1 MVGEALWKKVL
12 RAVLKVLVLFVF
24 VSPFY
29 IAVCY
34 AVKTRKEL
42 AAGRL
47 TFPKMIHWENFAE
60 GIERSN
66 FFLALKN
73 SAVTTAITVVSL
85 LVICSMAAYIIARRK
100 SRFYNAMYFVMLG
113 ATLIPFQAIIA
124 PLYSELSALNLMN
137 TLFGYSLI
145 QIAFQSAFTTLI
157 ITGFVKSIPLELEE
171 SAQIDGCGPYRTFWR
186 IVFPL
191 MKPIICTATVLATLS
206 TWNDFQVS
214 VVFLQNDEIKNLAI
228 MQYYFFGKNTADL
241 NYAFA
246 TFLLS
251 MVPILALYFTFQR
264 YIVSGITAGAVKCS
278 AYPQVVSVSFL
289 FLCGAC

>member
-1 MVGEALWKKVL
+1 MVGETLWKKVL

-47 TFPKMIHWENFAE
+47 TFPKTIHWENFAE

-100 SRFYNAMYFVMLG
+100 SRFYNAMYFVM
-113 ATLIPFQAIIA
+113 LIPFQAIIA

-171 SAQIDGCGPYRTFWR
+171 SAQIDGCGPYRTF
-186 IVFPL
+186 
-191 MKPIICTATVLATLS
+191 
-206 TWNDFQVS
+206 
-214 VVFLQNDEIKNLAI
+214 
-228 MQYYFFGKNTADL
+228 G
-241 NYAFA
+241 
-246 TFLLS
+246 
-251 MVPILALYFTFQR
+251 
-264 YIVSGITAGAVKCS
+264 G
-278 AYPQVVSVSFL
+278 SFSRS
-289 FLCGAC
+289 

>member
-47 TFPKMIHWENFAE
+47 TFPKTIHWENFAE

-191 MKPIICTATVLATLS
+191 MKPDHLH
-206 TWNDFQVS
+206 
-214 VVFLQNDEIKNLAI
+214 
-228 MQYYFFGKNTADL
+228 
-241 NYAFA
+241 
-246 TFLLS
+246 
-251 MVPILALYFTFQR
+251 R
-264 YIVSGITAGAVKCS
+264 SGAG
-278 AYPQVVSVSFL
+278 
-289 FLCGAC
+289 GAEHLERFPGIRCIPAKR